1 MLVYYE
7 VCFPKHHIKIR
18 ELLFNAEVLDDL

>member
-1 MLVYYE
+1 MLVFNE
-7 VCFPKHHIKIR
+7 VCFSKHHIKIR